1 MKRLSLITK
10 SMKLMSMKNKDK
22 KTNESLKKEKDFAST
37 SKPIKLGSLTNQISK
52 VMVKLDKLDKDKK

>member
-1 MKRLSLITK
+1 
-10 SMKLMSMKNKDK
+10 MKNKDK